1 MIFLLS
7 LRCRKIKRTNLLKV
21 FFLSDCFVKLTTDS
35 KYSTVHGGV
44 IRAPVKIVT
53 LKKEIFCDADQL
65 FTDIFSLLI
74 TNNQS

>member
-7 LRCRKIKRTNLLKV
+7 LRCRKIIRTNLLKV
-21 FFLSDCFVKLTTDS
+21 FFYRTVFAKLTTDS
-35 KYSTVHGGV
+35 KYSKVHGGV

-53 LKKEIFCDADQL
+53 SKKEIFCDADL